1 MADPGTLRILLIAI
15 AVGAI
20 VLRVVAFR
28 SPARRGSAVIATIA
42 LFAVLALVLGLFAWS
57 VVAAYIGGLPHD

>member
-1 MADPGTLRILLIAI
+1 MLDPSTLRILLIAI

-42 LFAVLALVLGLFAWS
+42 LFAVLALVLGLFVWS
-57 VVAAYIGGLPHD
+57 MVGAYIGSVES

>member
-1 MADPGTLRILLIAI
+1 VFDPGTLRILLIAI

-20 VLRVVAFR
+20 VLRLVAFR

-42 LFAVLALVLGLFAWS
+42 LFAVLALVLGLFVWS
-57 VVAAYIGGLPHD
+57 MVGAYFGAVGN

>member
-1 MADPGTLRILLIAI
+1 MLDPSALRILLIAI

-42 LFAVLALVLGLFAWS
+42 LFAVLALVLGLFVWS
-57 VVAAYIGGLPHD
+57 MVGAYIGAVGS

>member
-1 MADPGTLRILLIAI
+1 MLDPGTLRILLIAI

-28 SPARRGSAVIATIA
+28 SSTRRGSAVIATVA
-42 LFAVLALVLGLFAWS
+42 LFGVLALVLGLFVWS
-57 VVAAYIGGLPHD
+57 MVGAYIGAVRN

>member
-1 MADPGTLRILLIAI
+1 MLDPSTLWILLIAI

-28 SPARRGSAVIATIA
+28 GPARRGSAVIATTA
-42 LFAVLALVLGLFAWS
+42 LFAVLALVLGLFVWS
-57 VVAAYIGGLPHD
+57 MVGAYLGAVGS

>member
-1 MADPGTLRILLIAI
+1 MLDPSTLRVLLIAI

-28 SPARRGSAVIATIA
+28 SPARSGSAVIATIA
-42 LFAVLALVLGLFAWS
+42 LFVVLALVLGLFVWS
-57 VVAAYIGGLPHD
+57 MVGAYIGGVQ

>member
-1 MADPGTLRILLIAI
+1 MPDPSILRIVLIAV

-28 SPARRGSAVIATIA
+28 SPARGGSAVIATIA
-42 LFAVLALVLGLFAWS
+42 LFVVLAVVLGLFVWS
-57 VVAAYIGGLPHD
+57 MVGAYIGAVGN

>member
-1 MADPGTLRILLIAI
+1 MLDPGTLRILLIAI

-28 SPARRGSAVIATIA
+28 SPVRGGSAVIATIA
-42 LFAVLALVLGLFAWS
+42 LFAVLALVLGLFVWS
-57 VVAAYIGGLPHD
+57 MVGAYIGAVGN

>member
-1 MADPGTLRILLIAI
+1 MPDPSILRIVLIAV

-28 SPARRGSAVIATIA
+28 SPARGSSAVIATIA
-42 LFAVLALVLGLFAWS
+42 LFVVLAVVLGLFVWS
-57 VVAAYIGGLPHD
+57 MVGAYIGAVGN